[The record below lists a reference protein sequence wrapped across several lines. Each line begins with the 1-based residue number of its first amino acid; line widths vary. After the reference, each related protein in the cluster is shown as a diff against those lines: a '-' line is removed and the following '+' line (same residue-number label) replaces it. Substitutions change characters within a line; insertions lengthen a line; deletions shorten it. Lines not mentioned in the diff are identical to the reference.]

1 MVKNRLG
8 VDDMTN
14 ENYISYL
21 VGTVNGYPAK
31 LQRHLKKLF
40 TDAGITVPNEQMKIP
55 SVVDNIVNIKDKE
68 LNYQLT
74 ACLTESESAQ
84 RIFEKWEFEKDY
96 KYSVL
101 FTSPRFSVLLSMVD
115 SLTQYDKSCSEAP
128 RSSNDFTDPL
138 CLIED
143 NFVFLKF
150 IKYYSTVEPA
160 TGNEFLLKYPILIV
174 LHRKEQVIEFRFD
187 TLRRIFIPERQ
198 EQTFYSDL
206 ISKLIHFCHTFFEVD
221 ISPLNLEFLKKHHPD
236 ATLMAKYMM
245 LPSGGNAQLDVGKNE
260 NYILPIIGELRAIL
274 DNYKSELDTVP
285 SLKESLEQFMF
296 ENDELSEC
304 SWIEI
309 MWENEIK
316 VRSIR
321 VKFIFNYKNYDYC
334 LLQHYYSNV
343 LVGMERMNHVVRYIN
358 EHQNDVHQESNTDG
372 F

>member
-1 MVKNRLG
+1 
-8 VDDMTN
+8 MTR

-31 LQRHLKKLF
+31 LRRHLKKLF
-40 TDAGITVPNEQMKIP
+40 TDAGIAVSDEQMKIP
-55 SVVDNIVNIKDKE
+55 IGVDTTVSVQDKE
-68 LNYQLT
+68 LSEQLT
-74 ACLTESESAQ
+74 ECIEQSESAQ
-84 RIFEKWEFEKDY
+84 RIFEKWEFVKDY

-101 FTSPRFSVLLSMVD
+101 FSSSKFSASLSKVD
-115 SLTQYDKSCSEAP
+115 ALAQYDECVSETA

-138 CLIED
+138 CLKED

-150 IKYYSTVEPA
+150 IKYYSAVDPES
-160 TGNEFLLKYPILIV
+160 GNEFLLKYPILIV
-174 LHRKEQVIEFRFD
+174 LHREEQIIEFRFD
-187 TLRRIFIPERQ
+187 TLRRIFVPERQ

-206 ISKLIHFCHTFFEVD
+206 ISKLLCFCQTFFDGD
-221 ISPLNLEFLKKHHPD
+221 ISPLSLEFLKNYHPN

-245 LPSGGNAQLDVGKNE
+245 LPSGGNAQLEVGKNE
-260 NYILPIIGELRAIL
+260 NYVLPIVGELREIL
-274 DNYKSELDTVP
+274 DNHRSELDMVP

-321 VKFIFNYKNYDYC
+321 VKFIFNYKNHNYC

-358 EHQNDVHQESNTDG
+358 EHQNDAQQESNTDG